1 MLSAREG
8 RTDITNVS
16 MWKRLILI
24 QGRKHVRAKKK
35 KEVGGEKETATLPDA
50 TVELELKYSIE

>member
-1 MLSAREG
+1 MQSARGG

-16 MWKRLILI
+16 MWKELILI

-35 KEVGGEKETATLPDA
+35 EVGGEMETATQPEA
-50 TVELELKYSIE
+50 TVELELKHLAE